1 MKLFIAKDIFDNP
14 IPPRLFLCTTGKKII
29 GELPAYDVQLDG
41 KWGSYSELRFS
52 IDRRYTDVL
61 TGETKVHSLF
71 DKTEG
76 LRKVCVE
83 NIGYFVIQDPD
94 ATYGDNETKTLSAFS
109 SEYETGSKYLE
120 NFRIN
125 TGEVDSAEVIYL
137 STIYGENYTID
148 TPYALD
154 KNAFDSYES
163 YYIRSYQ
170 DADSYV
176 YQQVEIKNAA
186 AHATYDGSTVE
197 KTLYVKKYP
206 NVRFY
211 HPTKP
216 ELSLLHIVFKKIP
229 EWKIGN
235 VDVSLQRKERK
246 FDEDRIA
253 VYDFLMNDVQ
263 DTFKCVVEW
272 DTITNTVNFYEEA
285 EDGITEDNTVQTRWD
300 TDIFV
305 SRENLASEIQTK
317 YSTDDI
323 KTKLKVS
330 GADNLDI
337 REINLGKNY
346 IMNLDFYHNLDWM
359 EQDLFEAYDNYLK
372 AVEKYSP
379 QYTDSMQGW
388 VAAYNKWNELMNA
401 VPVEGNVVLVGDEFK
416 KLYCLYNSYNTL
428 TQEEIEEMQALQV
441 GGNVD
446 LFNRPQ
452 IPSTKLSAV
461 GWSDAGTGTS
471 TVFTCTYSNEDETI
485 AINVT
490 PIFANGD
497 VMSPDELEGYAL
509 GIIYNEI
516 EDYENLQIGS
526 LFTGAN
532 AVKEAGEA
540 AERIHELQEKYYLV
554 GVSVDEKIS
563 VLKKKLKLYKVNED
577 TNANKT
583 DNILLRLKNANDDVA
598 TIRIYNNG
606 TKTEPA
612 YLIQSV
618 VVRAASGTPDAASSY
633 EMTEWVSGKLTSERM
648 NLKDYKVSYIGTMGA
663 YFVLAKDEKVKANL
677 EDYGIKLLQEKQKTY
692 TTIFQTQTEQ
702 MFSQE
707 KCQCVAS
714 DEPPAGDP
722 KNGTRWLDTNSNP
735 MKLYVRNNG
744 KWEEFVG
751 DLSDYENYQ
760 RYIENYEKL
769 QAVQEVLVEKETQ
782 AQYCR
787 DGYEVPN
794 MRIVLNPDDGS
805 SLEHN
810 MQWAAIQHFDGYT
823 VSRYDDIDAELPLYK
838 FTTSKYPDD
847 IFVVYLKGTIP
858 YVSYDKSCGMYNA
871 KMNRI
876 SELTDFEHFF
886 SAEQWASLSPLIRE
900 DEFSDDNFLL
910 TGYESEEE
918 RLKICKELVDA
929 ASKELKTLSQPSFEF
944 SMDMA
949 NILALPEFASLT
961 SQFQLGNFIR
971 VHIHDNYI
979 KRARLLE
986 VHLNFDDMSD
996 FSCSFGNLITTKS
1009 EIDKHAD
1016 LLSQAVTAGKQ
1027 VAQSAGEWQKA
1038 VDKSNRLE
1046 TEIANGLQNVA
1057 IEVGKAS
1064 GQAISWDEHGFYCR
1078 KYKDGSTTEYEKDQ
1092 IAIIN
1097 NKLVFTNDSWQTSKA
1112 ALGEFEADI
1121 NGDGVTEKLYG
1132 LIADCVISGYIEGC
1146 VLKGGQLEIG
1156 GDKGKFVVHEDGS
1169 VEILGPDATTPVY
1182 ATKDSVD
1189 MVSQSRQYH
1198 TELMYAG
1205 STIFTEPNQS
1215 CTITCKVYEWD
1226 TDITDKILEN
1236 STFKWIRSSNSDDS
1250 EWNNTHTFTSNN
1262 TITITNDDVKKN
1274 AQFSCQVQFDDTI
1287 LSS

>member
-29 GELPAYDVQLDG
+29 GELPSYDVQLDG

-61 TGETKVHSLF
+61 TGETKTHPLF

-137 STIYGENYTID
+137 SKIYGENYTID
-148 TPYALD
+148 TPYTLD

-186 AHATYDGSTVE
+186 EHATYDGSTVE

-272 DTITNTVNFYEEA
+272 DTMTNTVNFYEEA

-401 VPVEGNVVLVGDEFK
+401 VPAEGNVVLVGDEFK
-416 KLYCLYNSYNTL
+416 KLYCIHTPIYEEGASQDVINT
-428 TQEEIEEMQALQV
+428 
-441 GGNVD
+441 
-446 LFNRPQ
+446 
-452 IPSTKLSAV
+452 
-461 GWSDAGTGTS
+461 
-471 TVFTCTYSNEDETI
+471 
-485 AINVT
+485 AINQSV
-490 PIFANGD
+490 N
-497 VMSPDELEGYAL
+497 EL
-509 GIIYNEI
+509 
-516 EDYENLQIGS
+516 
-526 LFTGAN
+526 T
-532 AVKEAGEA
+532 
-540 AERIHELQEKYYLV
+540 
-554 GVSVDEKIS
+554 
-563 VLKKKLKLYKVNED
+563 KKLKLYHVNED

-583 DNILLRLKNANDDVA
+583 DNILLRLKNANDDIA

-606 TKTEPA
+606 TKTEPT

-618 VVRAASGTPDAASSY
+618 VVRAASGTPDAASNY

-769 QAVQEVLVEKETQ
+769 QAVQEVLVEKEIQ

-823 VSRYDDIDAELPLYK
+823 VSRYDDIDTELPLYK

-847 IFVVYLKGTIP
+847 IFVVYLKGTTP

-886 SAEQWASLSPLIRE
+886 SADQWADLSPLIRE

-996 FSCSFGNLITTKS
+996 FNCSFGNLITTKS

-1027 VAQSAGEWQKA
+1027 VAQSAGEWQRA

-1097 NKLVFTNDSWQTSKA
+1097 NKLVFTNDNWQTSKA
-1112 ALGEFEADI
+1112 ALGEFDADI
-1121 NGDGVTEKLYG
+1121 NGDGITEKLYG

-1169 VEILGPDATTPVY
+1169 VEILGPDAKTPVY
-1182 ATKDSVD
+1182 ATKDAVD
-1189 MVSQSRQYH
+1189 LMSQSRQYH
-1198 TELMYAG
+1198 TELMYTG

-1226 TDITDKILEN
+1226 TDITDKILAN
-1236 STFKWIRSSNSDDS
+1236 STFKWIRSSNADDS
-1250 EWNNTHTFTSNN
+1250 EWNNTHTFTGIN

-1274 AQFSCQVQFDDTI
+1274 AQFYCECTFNDTI